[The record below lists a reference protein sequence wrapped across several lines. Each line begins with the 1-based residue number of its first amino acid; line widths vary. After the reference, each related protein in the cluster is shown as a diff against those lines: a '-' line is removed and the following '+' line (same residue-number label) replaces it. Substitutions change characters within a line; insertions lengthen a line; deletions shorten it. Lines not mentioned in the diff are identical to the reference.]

1 MNQDSNDLNNPQIDQ
16 QMNGQLITGQS
27 NQSSA
32 NILQSIQ
39 GQSQQHSNQSF
50 SNELAAQ
57 QASQQYNPMQRLNGG
72 AQPANPQ
79 IAHQMNQLGQAN
91 MNQWGGGQMDPAAMA
106 NWYNTNGGNGAA
118 MAANMPYWW
127 NGGGGSGGGGMP
139 PPVL

>member
-1 MNQDSNDLNNPQIDQ
+1 MNHIKYIL
-16 QMNGQLITGQS
+16 
-27 NQSSA
+27 
-32 NILQSIQ
+32 ILQ
-39 GQSQQHSNQSF
+39 NF

-72 AQPANPQ
+72 AQLANPQ
-79 IAHQMNQLGQAN
+79 MAHQMNQLGQAN

-106 NWYNTNGGNGAA
+106 NWYNANGGNGVAA
-118 MAANMPYWW
+118 AANMPYWW